1 MFTPKLLKY
10 FVTGAASLLIL
21 VTVVLG
27 ANRLS
32 MLEGDLVLPS
42 NDLEE
47 AVVEEGTEIVIMQ
60 RCTVCGKNFFP
71 DSVKTGQWLGKNRD
85 ELSVLLASQSNASL
99 ILFDNELIVI
109 QFPPGRCPECQWPQ
123 RGHIGL
129 VEGNQI
135 AVFGEDGSLVEIYG
149 DAPGDWLDSLE
160 QGIPFESPKE
170 CEDLL
175 INLTS

>member
-1 MFTPKLLKY
+1 MLTPKLLKY

-32 MLEGDLVLPS
+32 MLGGDLDLPS

-47 AVVEEGTEIVIMQ
+47 AVVEEGTEIVVMQ
-60 RCTVCGKNFFP
+60 WCTVCGKSFLP
-71 DSVKTGQWLGKNRD
+71 DWVKSDLWLGKNRD
-85 ELSVLLASQSNASL
+85 ELSDLLALQANASL
-99 ILFDNELIVI
+99 VSFDKELIVI
-109 QFPPGRCPECQWPQ
+109 KFPPGRCPNCQWPQ

-129 VEGNQI
+129 IEGNQI

-149 DAPGDWLDSLE
+149 DAPGDWLDCLE